1 MHHLTSQ
8 ARNWQKFLLNR
19 FCHSHGYIEIH
30 MFNWCPGVYSNWA
43 KIRVID
49 KIMFF
54 PKVELGSKTWPF
66 FRNFSI
72 SKFSNHF
79 SATRPVMRAALTDRK
94 LQFHSPM
101 PRSINLCHE
110 NCIAPRFGSRK
121 KMMWC
126 VSVRKLYFWEE
137 GHHRETIRAETLAP
151 QLGNAMIRTCR
162 TMPR

>member
-1 MHHLTSQ
+1 MSRCLQQLRKNTRDRQNNVLS
-8 ARNWQKFLLNR
+8 
-19 FCHSHGYIEIH
+19 
-30 MFNWCPGVYSNWA
+30 
-43 KIRVID
+43 
-49 KIMFF
+49 
-54 PKVELGSKTWPF
+54 KVELGSKTWPF

-126 VSVRKLYFWEE
+126 VSVRKLCRDLAFGRKDIIGRQYVLNHWRPSLGTQWL
-137 GHHRETIRAETLAP
+137 GHVEPWPNTL
-151 QLGNAMIRTCR
+151 QNKLVVSGMKSTN
-162 TMPR
+162 